1 MRNILYLVT
10 GTNVGGTERSLL
22 EICRHLD
29 HSRYRPV
36 VVSLKKEGPVAPM
49 IRDLG
54 TEVIS
59 LGMRE
64 EAGIL
69 SAAEFTLGL
78 LRLPRLL
85 RGRSFDLLHSFL
97 FRANIFGR
105 LTARRC
111 GIARTV
117 SSYRGTLEEPKPW
130 MLSLDRVTLKRADAL
145 CTLSE
150 TLAAELRDRL
160 QAPPEKITI
169 IPNGI
174 DASAAR
180 RAVADCAPHARR
192 RLDLSPADMVL
203 VAVGRLHAEKGLSFL
218 LEAFR
223 PFFHQHPRAVLVLAG
238 DGPERERLQKQA
250 EALRVAAR
258 VRFLGTVL
266 SPWEVLAA
274 ADIFVLPSVHEGM
287 PNALL
292 EAMAASLPV
301 VATAVGAV
309 PEMVEDGRQ
318 GLIVPPGDPASL
330 TGAIERL
337 AWSPDL
343 RKEMGV
349 RALQRATDAYSLDTA
364 RGKLEDLYEKLLA

>member
-10 GTNVGGTERSLL
+10 STNVGGTERSLL
-22 EICRHLD
+22 EICRRLD
-29 HSRYRPV
+29 RSRYHPV

-64 EAGIL
+64 EAGVL
-69 SAAEFTLGL
+69 SAVEFALGL

-105 LTARRC
+105 LAARRC
-111 GIARTV
+111 GIDRTV
-117 SSYRGTLEEPKPW
+117 SSYRGTLEEPKDW
-130 MLSLDRVTLKRADAL
+130 MLSLDRATLGRADAL

-150 TLAAELRDRL
+150 TLAAELRERL
-160 QAPPEKITI
+160 RAPPGKITV

-174 DASAAR
+174 DAPAAR
-180 RAVADCAPHARR
+180 KAVEDCAPHARR
-192 RLDLSPADMVL
+192 RLGLSPADIVL
-203 VAVGRLHAEKGLSFL
+203 AAVGRLHTEKGLPFL

-223 PFFHQHPRAVLVLAG
+223 PFLHEHPRAVLLLAG
-238 DGPERERLQKQA
+238 DGPERERLQEQA
-250 EALRVAAR
+250 EGLRVAAR

-309 PEMVEDGRQ
+309 PEMVEDGRE
-318 GLIVPPGDPASL
+318 GFIVPPGDPVAL
-330 TGAIERL
+330 TGALERL
-337 AWSPDL
+337 AWSADL
-343 RKEMGV
+343 RKEMGT
-349 RALQRATDAYSLDTA
+349 RARRKAADAYSLDAA
-364 RGKLEDLYEKLLA
+364 RGKLEDLYERLLA

>member
-10 GTNVGGTERSLL
+10 STNVGGTERSLL
-22 EICRHLD
+22 EICRRLD
-29 HSRYRPV
+29 RSRYHPV

-49 IRDLG
+49 IRDLDI
-54 TEVIS
+54 EVMS

-64 EAGIL
+64 NAGIF
-69 SAAEFTLGL
+69 SPVEFAAGL

-85 RGRSFDLLHSFL
+85 GGRSFDLLHSFL

-105 LTARRC
+105 LAARRC

-130 MLSLDRVTLKRADAL
+130 MLSLDRATLGRADAL

-150 TLAAELRDRL
+150 SLAAEVRERLR
-160 QAPPEKITI
+160 APPERIAV

-174 DASAAR
+174 DAAAAEK
-180 RAVADCAPHARR
+180 AVADCAPHARQ
-192 RLDLSPADMVL
+192 RLGLSPADLVL
-203 VAVGRLHAEKGLSFL
+203 ASVGRLHAEKGLPFL

-223 PFFHQHPRAVLVLAG
+223 TFLHEHPRAVLLLAG
-238 DGPERERLQKQA
+238 DGPEGESLRKQA
-250 EALRVAAR
+250 EALRIAGS
-258 VRFLGTVL
+258 VRFLGTLL
-266 SPWEVLAA
+266 SPWELLAA
-274 ADIFVLPSVHEGM
+274 ADIFVLASVYEGM

-309 PEMVEDGRQ
+309 PEMVEDGSE
-318 GLIVPPGDPASL
+318 GLVVSPGDPAAL
-330 TGAIERL
+330 TAALERL
-337 AWSPDL
+337 AWSADL
-343 RKEMGV
+343 RKEMGA
-349 RALQRATDAYSLDTA
+349 RGRRKAGQAYSVDKAT
-364 RGKLEDLYEKLLA
+364 GKLENLYERLLA